1 MPSSGARRRTKASG
15 PAGESPPAFEL
26 SLPEYQAVLRVIE
39 HARACLVLRS
49 GSDAATIHNAS
60 GAELASLLHQ
70 RASAASARGVCEVPM
85 LAGEIRH
92 LEAAVLNLESY
103 GGHETV
109 LCDGYALLERCE
121 ALAAVLSRRST

>member
-1 MPSSGARRRTKASG
+1 MPIFGARRRTKASG
-15 PAGESPPAFEL
+15 QAGEPPPAFGL
-26 SLPEYQAVLRVIE
+26 SVPQYQAVVGVIE

-60 GAELASLLHQ
+60 GGELASLLHQ
-70 RASAASARGVCEVPM
+70 RASAARARGVREVPM
-85 LAGEIRH
+85 LPGEIRH

-109 LCDGYALLERCE
+109 LCEGYALLEHCE
-121 ALAAVLSRRST
+121 ALASALPRRPT